1 MEDQHYYQF
10 TLDGVKDAE
19 VCIALLEQFFTN
31 SGFEHQSNQ
40 VIMYVNA
47 LDYSPTLKSDI
58 ATQLEV
64 EVSTITEDYL
74 PYRNY
79 NADWEA
85 NFQPVYVEDFCAI
98 LAEFHERDHQCKHEI
113 TIKPKMAFGTGHH
126 ATTYM
131 MINAMKDIDFQN
143 KVVFDFG
150 AGTGIL
156 SVMASKLGAKAV
168 VANDIQYEAM
178 DNIREHVLANEC
190 KAAFSIIHGGIEDVE
205 SKEYDVILA
214 NINTVVLKKDVEEVY
229 ARLSAE
235 GIVLFSG
242 ILAEVAE
249 DMVKHF
255 NSNGMKLL
263 ERWQRGD
270 WVCLKMVKA

>member
-1 MEDQHYYQF
+1 MENYHQISITSVADVESIIAI
-10 TLDGVKDAE
+10 LDK
-19 VCIALLEQFFTN
+19 FFKH
-31 SGFEHQSNQ
+31 SGFESREDE
-40 VIMYVNA
+40 VIMYINEI
-47 LDYSPTLKSDI
+47 DFTPTLTHEIANQLSLNVGQIKS
-58 ATQLEV
+58 TF
-64 EVSTITEDYL
+64 L

-98 LAEFHERDHQCKHEI
+98 LAEFHESNHQCEHEI

-131 MINAMKDIDFQN
+131 MINAMKDIDFED
-143 KVVFDFG
+143 KFVFDFG

-156 SVMASKLGAKAV
+156 SVMASKLGAKGI
-168 VANDIQYEAM
+168 VANDIQFEAM
-178 DNIREHVLANEC
+178 DNIQEHVLVNDC

-205 SKEYDVILA
+205 AKEYDVILA
-214 NINTVVLKKDVEEVY
+214 NINTVVLKKDVKEVCV
-229 ARLSAE
+229 RLSGD

-249 DMVKHF
+249 GMIQHF
-255 NSNGMKLL
+255 ESNDLKLL
-263 ERWQRGD
+263 ERWQRGE
-270 WVCLKMVKA
+270 WVCLKMAKV